1 MKMMTTTT
9 KHIWILDP
17 IYIDRTK
24 QWRNSRPWTR
34 DNGVLRCTITL
45 YPFRVETLNGVN
57 RIFSTLPISSMSR
70 GITVTE
76 KTYRKRRRN
85 HARAECF
92 NAATWRDGIVR
103 TRVCWGKSHYWL
115 FASMLVSFLQTRQI
129 TFVNTCAAKDD
140 CIIITPVARI

>member
-1 MKMMTTTT
+1 MEILFTRGLRNTVQNEDDDVATT

-24 QWRNSRPWTR
+24 QWRNSRPWAR

-57 RIFSTLPISSMSR
+57 RIFSTLPISSVSG

-76 KTYRKRRRN
+76 KIYRKRRRN
-85 HARAECF
+85 DARAECF
-92 NAATWRDGIVR
+92 NAAT
-103 TRVCWGKSHYWL
+103 
-115 FASMLVSFLQTRQI
+115 
-129 TFVNTCAAKDD
+129 
-140 CIIITPVARI
+140 